1 MTRLLVPLAF
11 GVVAFMLI
19 AATVPEPAKG
29 CIMTSSRPVDV
40 MVYEDTSINDEGDLV
55 ASLRLGPDK
64 PGRLVSPIGQFVRL
78 KIKTGRDQPW
88 TKVPR
93 RECRGGQIVSVIS
106 Q

>member
-19 AATVPEPAKG
+19 AATVPEPPQG

-40 MVYEDTSINDEGDLV
+40 MVFEDTSINDEGDLV
-55 ASLRLGPDK
+55 ASLRLGPDR
-64 PGRLVSPIGQFVRL
+64 PGRWVNPVGQFVRL
-78 KIKTGRDQPW
+78 KIRTGKDQPW
-88 TKVPR
+88 VKVPR
-93 RECRGGQIVSVIS
+93 RECRAGQIVSVIS